1 NVLLTSLIILL
12 LHDVQCVTDT
22 PLAFLAA
29 KLALGI
35 LLPEVKNYIS
45 KKTTACS
52 EPGLDNI
59 VTKIPCWDLDCFQ
72 GMSSEPGSAMKSV
85 EEVMD
90 ISHSFTCCGNVG
102 MQNTLRMCHPSVD
115 GFVPRLPLE
124 KKAWTNTSQFAT

>member
-1 NVLLTSLIILL
+1 MSAMW
-12 LHDVQCVTDT
+12 HT

-29 KLALGI
+29 KLAFEI
-35 LLPEVKNYIS
+35 PLPEVKNYIS

-59 VTKIPCWDLDCFQ
+59 VTKIPPVWDLDRFQ

-90 ISHSFTCCGNVG
+90 ISHSFTCCDGNVG

-115 GFVPRLPLE
+115 VFVPRLPLE
-124 KKAWTNTSQFAT
+124 KKLGQTPHNLQHEL